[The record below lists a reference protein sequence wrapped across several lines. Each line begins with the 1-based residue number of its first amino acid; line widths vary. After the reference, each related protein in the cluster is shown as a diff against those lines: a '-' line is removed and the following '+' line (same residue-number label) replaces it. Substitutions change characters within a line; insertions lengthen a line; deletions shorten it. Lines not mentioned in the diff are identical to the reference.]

1 MFFFNVNNDI
11 NFFILILNKI
21 KSMKNTIK
29 NKILNSTKNTHYNS
43 KLTKGA
49 HYMFQLL
56 FLLFSFLILIIY
68 FIYKKLFLQRNKLIK
83 ILSIFL
89 ILIVIFLFYFYFKNL
104 IEMAFGFLLFFVSII
119 YCEIYNFFTGE
130 NISAWTFAM
139 MPTISMII
147 NLL

>member
-1 MFFFNVNNDI
+1 MKST
-11 NFFILILNKI
+11 KI
-21 KSMKNTIK
+21 TNQ
-29 NKILNSTKNTHYNS
+29 NKILNHNTNTHYNS
-43 KLTKGA
+43 KLTKGEY
-49 HYMFQLL
+49 YMFQLL

>member
-1 MFFFNVNNDI
+1 MKII
-11 NFFILILNKI
+11 NQ
-21 KSMKNTIK
+21 
-29 NKILNSTKNTHYNS
+29 NKILNYNQNAHYNS
-43 KLTKGA
+43 KLTKGEY
-49 HYMFQLL
+49 YMFQLL

-147 NLL
+147 KNPCLL

>member
-1 MFFFNVNNDI
+1 
-11 NFFILILNKI
+11 
-21 KSMKNTIK
+21 MKNTIK
-29 NKILNSTKNTHYNS
+29 NKILNSTQNTHYNS
-43 KLTKGA
+43 KLTKGEY
-49 HYMFQLL
+49 YMFQLL
-56 FLLFSFLILIIY
+56 FLLFSVLILIIY

-83 ILSIFL
+83 IFSIFL
-89 ILIVIFLFYFYFKNL
+89 IFIVIFLFYFFFKNL
-104 IEMAFGFLLFFVSII
+104 IEIVFGFLLFFISII